1 MITRAYRHLLSKTG
15 SRVYKCLQNYSRFD
29 SLYIKQKWEVE
40 LQLKLSEDDWHSI
53 CHFQQTSTSS
63 RQWREFGWKNL
74 VRYFITLL
82 LISKK
87 KKKKFRI
94 FCRVVN
100 VNHSHVFWSCI
111 KNHPYWESI
120 VTEMEK
126 IGGYK
131 LPNDP
136 ESLYL
141 GLLTKDVVGE
151 YIYSIKVMLIS
162 RKKVIT
168 RNWLKS
174 EPLSL
179 DQWRNIMEEICAMEK
194 MTHD

>member
-1 MITRAYRHLLSKTG
+1 
-15 SRVYKCLQNYSRFD
+15 
-29 SLYIKQKWEVE
+29 
-40 LQLKLSEDDWHSI
+40 
-53 CHFQQTSTSS
+53 
-63 RQWREFGWKNL
+63 
-74 VRYFITLL
+74 
-82 LISKK
+82 
-87 KKKKFRI
+87 
-94 FCRVVN
+94 
-100 VNHSHVFWSCI
+100 
-111 KNHPYWESI
+111 
-120 VTEMEK
+120 MEK

-151 YIYSIKVMLIS
+151 YIYLIKVMLIS